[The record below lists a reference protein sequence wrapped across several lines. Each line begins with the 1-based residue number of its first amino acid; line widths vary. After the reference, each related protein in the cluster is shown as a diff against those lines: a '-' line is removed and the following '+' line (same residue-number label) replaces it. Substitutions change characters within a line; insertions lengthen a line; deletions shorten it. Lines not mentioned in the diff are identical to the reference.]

1 MANQKQQRLA
11 EKRLLQELEEEE
23 WMNSHDL
30 HRGLDDEGYGPV
42 AYERLYQDA
51 LQRGERLFVKEQ
63 RRLQEESKQLSQ
75 GREGSGVK
83 VGRYV

>member
-30 HRGLDDEGYGPV
+30 HRGLEEEGPV

-63 RRLQEESKQLSQ
+63 RKLQEESKQLSQ
-75 GREGSGVK
+75 GREGSGV
-83 VGRYV
+83 